1 MRLLLDTHVLIRS
14 MENRL
19 SASASRILS
28 DHDNELN
35 VSIVSLWEIAIKKGL
50 GKLVVPDDIDA
61 ELRLLNI
68 VTLSLERAHI
78 AEYGS
83 LPLIHRDPFDR
94 MLVAQARVEALILV
108 TNDANMM
115 RYDVKVMTA

>member
-19 SASASRILS
+19 SPSASRILS

-68 VTLSLERAHI
+68 VTLSLECAHI
-78 AEYGS
+78 AEYGG
-83 LPLIHRDPFDR
+83 LPLHHRDPFDR

>member
-1 MRLLLDTHVLIRS
+1 